1 MLKINPYTEYAI
13 KNILALCKI
22 PSPSGFTHE
31 AIDYLL
37 KELKKMKYT
46 PETTR
51 KNALIC
57 ELGGKGRPLV
67 LAAHI
72 DTLGAMI
79 RSIKGNGRIRFTQIG
94 GYAGGFVENENV
106 TVHTRQEKKYS
117 GTIHLT
123 SAAAHTYKDTQ
134 TLERSEINL
143 EVILDEI
150 VKKEDD
156 VLKLGIKPG
165 DFISFDP
172 RTVYTE
178 SGFIK
183 SRFLDDKAS
192 AGILLALAKAV
203 YEKKVKLERKVY
215 IMFTN
220 YEEVGHGAS
229 AGIPVDTEEM
239 ISVDMGAVGDDLK
252 TDEYKVSICAKDSGG
267 PYDYSI
273 TNKLIDL
280 ADRDKI
286 NYALDIYPY
295 YGSDVEAT
303 LRAGYD
309 LKHGLIGP
317 GVFASHSYERTHK
330 QGIENTLRLLFA
342 YISNKG

>member
-1 MLKINPYTEYAI
+1 MVKIDEFTNYAVQS
-13 KNILALCKI
+13 ILRLCSI
-22 PSPSGFTHE
+22 PSPSGYTHS
-31 AIDYLL
+31 AIDFLQ
-37 KELKKMKYT
+37 KELKKMQFVPK
-46 PETTR
+46 TTR

-57 ELGGKGRPLV
+57 VLGGKGRPLV

-79 RSIKGNGRIRFTQIG
+79 RSIKGNGRIRFTPIG

-106 TVHTRQEKKYS
+106 TIHTRRGKTFT

-123 SAAAHTYKDTQ
+123 SAAAHTYKDTH
-134 TLERSEINL
+134 TLERNETSLEI
-143 EVILDEI
+143 VLDEI
-150 VKKEDD
+150 VRKEED
-156 VLKLGIKPG
+156 VLKLGIRTG

-172 RTVYTE
+172 RTIFTE
-178 SGFIK
+178 SCFIK

-203 YEKKVKLERKVY
+203 RDGKVRLTRKTY

-229 AGIPVDTEEM
+229 SGIPEDTEEM
-239 ISVDMGAVGDDLK
+239 ISVDMGAVGEDLK

-267 PYDYSI
+267 PYDFDV
-273 TNKLIDL
+273 TNKLIEV
-280 ADRDKI
+280 AEREKI

-309 LKHGLIGP
+309 LRHGLIGP

-330 QGIENTLRLLFA
+330 LGIENTLRLLIA
-342 YISNKG
+342 YLGE